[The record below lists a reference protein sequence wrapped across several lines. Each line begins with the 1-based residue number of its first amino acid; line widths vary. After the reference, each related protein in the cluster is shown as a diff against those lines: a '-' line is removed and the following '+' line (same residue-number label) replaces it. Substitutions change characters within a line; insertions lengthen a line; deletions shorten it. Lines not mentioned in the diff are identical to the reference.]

1 MSKLGQTT
9 EEAELARAYQNSR
22 DLSAFET
29 DAEPVEVRR
38 NVTISVR
45 FSDDEI
51 ARLRAMAEQT
61 GMKVTAYIR
70 TAALEHVF
78 KSTNQ
83 PFLLS
88 SVRLPT
94 MLLRQSA
101 CWARSPFRSQF
112 R

>member
-1 MSKLGQTT
+1 MSKSGQTT
-9 EEAELARAYQNSR
+9 DEAEFAREYQNSR

-51 ARLRAMAEQT
+51 AQLRAMAEQT

-70 TAALEHVF
+70 TAALEHGVQVN
-78 KSTNQ
+78 KSAILAVLRKASDDVASAQ
-83 PFLLS
+83 RLLG
-88 SVRLPT
+88 
-94 MLLRQSA
+94 A
-101 CWARSPFRSQF
+101 
-112 R
+112 